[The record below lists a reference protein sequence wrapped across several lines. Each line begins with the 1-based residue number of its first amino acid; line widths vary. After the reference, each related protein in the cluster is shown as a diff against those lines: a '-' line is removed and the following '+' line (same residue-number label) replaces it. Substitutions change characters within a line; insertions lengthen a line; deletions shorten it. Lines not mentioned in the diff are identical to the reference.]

1 MTLWFSILYMLFA
14 AAHGHFRAETSH
26 MDTNEP
32 LESFTPPMF
41 DDPPPEG
48 EKRTSDQTAKRGR
61 RPSTK
66 VGEPPPGKVFVASV
80 AHGGQVVIENVTKHK
95 KTAALAVSTT
105 SAPPAD
111 DALQNLKKRRQNA
124 IAQKAE
130 QELEAAREKARQDL
144 EAAREKAKGEQAQ
157 QEVEA

>member
-1 MTLWFSILYMLFA
+1 MLTLWFSIPYMLFA
-14 AAHGHFRAETSH
+14 AAHGHFRAETIH

-61 RPSTK
+61 RSSPK

-95 KTAALAVSTT
+95 KEVGASAVYVSALEGHHEVVRMLLDAAALHVF
-105 SAPPAD
+105 
-111 DALQNLKKRRQNA
+111 L
-124 IAQKAE
+124 
-130 QELEAAREKARQDL
+130 
-144 EAAREKAKGEQAQ
+144 
-157 QEVEA
+157 